1 MKRQLT
7 LVAVTLALVVTVA
20 PTRVF
25 QQGRSGG
32 QNPPGR
38 ALPSVKIV
46 DSYNRA
52 QQGARPAWVETARG
66 RSLAYLKTNG
76 AAHGL
81 DNAQA
86 ELSLLS
92 VKRDT
97 LGQTHVRFEQVQQ
110 GVPVFNA
117 QLSVH
122 LDRNDPE
129 ESARTLVTGRVFKDA
144 RTVSTRARIAP
155 TNALAVAKSE
165 FGRVA
170 NFEREKVELV
180 VLPEAVRLGNDARG
194 ATLTYKVELLVND
207 GQQAARHF
215 YFVDA
220 RSGAIVWDYD
230 SLQTGQGR
238 GLYSG
243 SVFINTVF
251 QSPSFRLRD
260 ATRTDG
266 RRCTT
271 PGIITSDFATAGACT
286 PLTDANDIWGNFA
299 AFDLQSA
306 AVDAHFFAAK
316 TYDYFLGVHGYVST
330 DNANMQMCNR
340 MRNNGAGSDNAF
352 WDGQCTNYG
361 QGSAGRHWASADVVG
376 HEYTHAITEAT
387 GGPAFNT
394 TESGGSNESFSDIFG
409 TMVEFFWGV
418 NPDYL
423 LAEDINGAIRNM
435 ANPRSDGSSIDH
447 RSQFFPGMDP
457 HFSSGL
463 QNVTFFL
470 LSESGNHPTTGIFVK
485 KIGKE
490 RAASVYFRALD
501 VYLTPSA
508 NYDAVR
514 QAIELSTRDHFS
526 TGNPLWNAVRKS
538 WFSAGV
544 GSDVPFNPIDQTNDF
559 VIQHFR
565 DFLNRDPNS
574 GELAFWAN
582 EINQCGA
589 DAACEDLQ
597 RIGVSRGLWDS
608 TEFQSRPDVQAS
620 GLLTGDPNHPF
631 DNHQFIRWCYLN
643 YLRREPD
650 AGGWAFWEAH
660 LNNIGDYNELIRA
673 FLCSAEWRGRFGP
686 A

>member
-1 MKRQLT
+1 MKRKLT
-7 LVAVTLALVVTVA
+7 LVAVTLALIVTVT

-25 QQGRSGG
+25 QQGRGGG
-32 QNPPGR
+32 QSQQDR
-38 ALPSVKIV
+38 ALPSGKIV
-46 DSYNRA
+46 ESFSRA
-52 QQGARPAWVETARG
+52 QGARPAWVETARG
-66 RSLAYLKTNG
+66 RSLAYLKTAG

-81 DNAQA
+81 DDAQA

-92 VKRDT
+92 AKRDDF
-97 LGQTHVRFEQVQQ
+97 GQTHVRFQQVHR

-117 QLSVH
+117 QLIVH
-122 LDRNDPE
+122 LDRKDPV
-129 ESARTLVTGRVFKDA
+129 ESARTLANGRVFADA
-144 RTVSTRARIAP
+144 RTVSTRARITPAA
-155 TNALAVAKSE
+155 ALGIAKTE

-170 NFEREKVELV
+170 NFERENVELV
-180 VLPEAVRLGNDARG
+180 VLPEAVRVDNNDARG

-220 RSGAIVWDYD
+220 RTGSIVWDYEN
-230 SLQTGQGR
+230 LQPGQGR

-251 QSPSFRLRD
+251 QSPTFRLRD
-260 ATRTDG
+260 ATRTNG
-266 RRCTT
+266 VVCGT
-271 PGIITSDFATAGACT
+271 PGIITSDAATTGACT

-299 AFDLQSA
+299 AFDLQSS

-316 TYDYFLGVHGYVST
+316 TFDYFIGVHGLFSV
-330 DNANMQMCNR
+330 DGAGRQMCNR
-340 MRNNGAGSDNAF
+340 MRNNAFGTNNAF

-376 HEYTHAITEAT
+376 HEYTHAITEFT

-394 TESGGSNESFSDIFG
+394 NQSGGSNESFSDIFG

-435 ANPRSDGSSIDH
+435 ANPRSDGNSIDH
-447 RSQFFPGMDP
+447 LSQFFPGMDP

-470 LSESGNHPTTGIFVK
+470 LSESGNHPTTGIPVK
-485 KIGKE
+485 KIGRE

-501 VYLTPSA
+501 VCLFPTA
-508 NYDAVR
+508 NYSDVR
-514 QAIELSTRDHFS
+514 QAVELSTRDHFS
-526 TGNPLWNAVRKS
+526 TGNPLWNAVRKA

-544 GSDVPFNPIDQTNDF
+544 GGDVPFNPIDTSNDF
-559 VIQHFR
+559 VIHHFR
-565 DFLNRDPNS
+565 DFLNRDPS
-574 GELAFWAN
+574 AGELAFWKN
-582 EINQCGA
+582 LIDQCGM
-589 DAACEDLQ
+589 DAACEDAGRTQ
-597 RIGVSRGLWDS
+597 VSRGMWDS
-608 TEFQSRPDVQAS
+608 TGFQSRPDVQAS

-660 LNNIGDYNELIRA
+660 LNDVGDYNALIMA
-673 FLCSAEWRGRFGP
+673 FLYSQEYRERFGP

>member
-7 LVAVTLALVVTVA
+7 FVAITLALIGTVM
-20 PTRVF
+20 PTQVF

-32 QNPPGR
+32 QNQQTR
-38 ALPSVKIV
+38 TLPSGKIV
-46 DSYNRA
+46 ASFNRA
-52 QQGARPAWVETARG
+52 QGARPAWVETARG
-66 RSLAYLKTNG
+66 RSLAHLKTEG
-76 AAHGL
+76 AKHGL
-81 DNAQA
+81 ANAQA
-86 ELSLLS
+86 ELDLLS
-92 VKRDT
+92 AKRDDF
-97 LGQTHVRFEQVQQ
+97 GQTHVRFEQVYQ
-110 GVPVFNA
+110 GVPVFQS

-122 LDRNDPE
+122 LDRTDPV
-129 ESARTLVTGRVFKDA
+129 ESKRTLVTGRVFSDA
-144 RTVSTRARIAP
+144 RTVSTRARITPNA
-155 TNALAVAKSE
+155 ALAIAKKE
-165 FGRVA
+165 FGRVT
-170 NFEREKVELV
+170 NFQRESVELV

-194 ATLTYKVELLVND
+194 ATLTFKVDLLVND
-207 GQQAARHF
+207 GQQEAARHL

-230 SLQTGQGR
+230 NLQTGTGR

-243 SVFINTVF
+243 QVFINTVF
-251 QSPSFRLRD
+251 QSPSFRMRD
-260 ATRTDG
+260 ATRTNG
-266 RRCTT
+266 ARCGT
-271 PGIITSDFATAGACT
+271 PGIITSDAATTGACT
-286 PLTDANDIWGNFA
+286 PLTDANDVWGNSIPN
-299 AFDLQSA
+299 DLQSS

-316 TYDYFLGVHGYVST
+316 TYDYFLGVHGYIST
-330 DNANMQMCNR
+330 DNANIQMCNR
-340 MRNNGAGSDNAF
+340 MRNNAFGSNNAF

-387 GGPAFNT
+387 GGPAFGNT
-394 TESGGSNESFSDIFG
+394 QAGGSNESFSDIFG
-409 TMVEFFWGV
+409 TMIEFFWGV

-435 ANPRSDGSSIDH
+435 ANPRSDGVSIDH
-447 RSQFFPGMDP
+447 LSQFFNGMDP

-485 KIGKE
+485 KIGRD

-501 VYLTPSA
+501 VYLFPTA
-508 NYDAVR
+508 TYADVR

-526 TGNPLWNAVRKS
+526 TGNPLWNTVRKA

-544 GSDVPFNPIDQTNDF
+544 GGDVPFNPIDTSNDF
-559 VIQHFR
+559 VVHTFR
-565 DFLNRDPNS
+565 DFLGRDPNA
-574 GELAFWAN
+574 GELAFWKGMIDA
-582 EINQCGA
+582 CGA
-589 DAACEDLQ
+589 DAACEDLE

-608 TEFQSRPDVQAS
+608 SEFQSRPDVQAS
-620 GLLTGDPNHPF
+620 GLLTGNPNQPF
-631 DNHQFIRWCYLN
+631 DHHQFIRWCYLN

-673 FLCSAEWRGRFGP
+673 FLCSQEYRERFGP